1 MGVVEIF
8 KKEMKYMMICF
19 SIEKNWIF
27 LFFIRFFAFFPRKFQ
42 FSFVLAAVVLDLEL
56 GNSWKWKSE
65 ILYFVKVD
73 LKKTMIQK
81 ATDFSNIYF
90 LCTFQ
95 NTPIRLGQDSYICP
109 FCSTIMKSWKNL
121 EIHIRIHT
129 GEKPFSCSY
138 CTYAANHK
146 SNLDRHIKNVHK

>member
-1 MGVVEIF
+1 
-8 KKEMKYMMICF
+8 MKYMMICF
-19 SIEKNWIF
+19 SIEKKLGF
-27 LFFIRFFAFFPRKFQ
+27 FFSPFDFLLFFQENFNFHLYLPQQYQSQNQETRENENQKYFI
-42 FSFVLAAVVLDLEL
+42 L
-56 GNSWKWKSE
+56 WKQ
-65 ILYFVKVD
+65 I
-73 LKKTMIQK
+73 KKKQWFKKLQISQ
-81 ATDFSNIYF
+81 IYF

-95 NTPIRLGQDSYICP
+95 NTPIRLGQDSYMCP

>member
-1 MGVVEIF
+1 
-8 KKEMKYMMICF
+8 MMICF
-19 SIEKNWIF
+19 SIEKK
-27 LFFIRFFAFFPRKFQ
+27 LD
-42 FSFVLAAVVLDLEL
+42 FSFLHSIFCFFSKKISIFICFCRSSIRVRTRKL
-56 GNSWKWKSE
+56 
-65 ILYFVKVD
+65 VKMKIRNTIFCESR
-73 LKKTMIQK
+73 LKKTMVQK
-81 ATDFSNIYF
+81 ATDFSKIYF
-90 LCTFQ
+90 LCPFQ
-95 NTPIRLGQDSYICP
+95 NTPIRLGQDSYMCP